1 MDEGLTVI
9 LCVLCPPGDHAYIP
23 PGAEGVAVSVA
34 DCPEQIV
41 SEFTV
46 TTGAGLTVTVAL
58 AVAADGQPGSV

>member
-1 MDEGLTVI
+1 V
-9 LCVLCPPGDHAYIP
+9 PPE
-23 PGAEGVAVSVA
+23 AEGVAVSVV